1 MAFPES
7 SPLRAKSP
15 DCLSSAMQTQRRP
28 FPCLGLSFHVCRM
41 DSLLSGPGVSTCLVW
56 GAQQA
61 SRRGSL
67 RPGTRGTI
75 THECSG
81 HETRRA
87 RAWLLERRPL
97 SKPAALLRAGSASQA
112 LLRAGK
118 RPELSASLS
127 RGESLVL
134 PHLTGPL
141 LLQGAAGGWRRPR
154 LAAFLLPP
162 LMPHSHSCAALPT
175 LPGLLSMPIHVTSQ
189 REGSWV
195 GGQMGGADA
204 PGLLSAFFQD
214 APLPSFT
221 GSWPCHLLPSFL
233 KGS

>member
-1 MAFPES
+1 MALPES
-7 SPLRAKSP
+7 SPLRAKNP
-15 DCLSSAMQTQRRP
+15 DCPSSALQTQRSP

-41 DSLLSGPGVSTCLVW
+41 DSLLSGPGVRTCLVW

-175 LPGLLSMPIHVTSQ
+175 LPGLLSMPIHVTS
-189 REGSWV
+189 EG
-195 GGQMGGADA
+195 
-204 PGLLSAFFQD
+204 GLLGGWTDGRGGCSRPPVRLVPGCSPALIYRVLAMPPAALF
-214 APLPSFT
+214 PE
-221 GSWPCHLLPSFL
+221 G
-233 KGS
+233 

>member
-97 SKPAALLRAGSASQA
+97 SKPAALLRTGSASQA

-134 PHLTGPL
+134 PHLTGPPSAPRGSRGLETSPAGCLPPSPSHASFPQLCCAPHSPWASVNADSRDISEGGL
-141 LLQGAAGGWRRPR
+141 LGGRTDGRGGCSRPPVR
-154 LAAFLLPP
+154 LLPGCSP
-162 LMPHSHSCAALPT
+162 ALIYRVLAMPPAALFP
-175 LPGLLSMPIHVTSQ
+175 
-189 REGSWV
+189 EG
-195 GGQMGGADA
+195 
-204 PGLLSAFFQD
+204 
-214 APLPSFT
+214 
-221 GSWPCHLLPSFL
+221 
-233 KGS
+233 